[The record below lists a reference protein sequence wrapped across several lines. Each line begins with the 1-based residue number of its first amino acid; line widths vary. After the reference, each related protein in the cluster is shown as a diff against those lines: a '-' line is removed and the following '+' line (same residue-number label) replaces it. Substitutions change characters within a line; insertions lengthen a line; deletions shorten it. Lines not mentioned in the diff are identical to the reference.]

1 METMTYASFAAF
13 RGSVAENNNQPV
25 LQEAE
30 FTPLDLSQITALD

>member
-13 RGSVAENNNQPV
+13 RESVAEKTNQPV